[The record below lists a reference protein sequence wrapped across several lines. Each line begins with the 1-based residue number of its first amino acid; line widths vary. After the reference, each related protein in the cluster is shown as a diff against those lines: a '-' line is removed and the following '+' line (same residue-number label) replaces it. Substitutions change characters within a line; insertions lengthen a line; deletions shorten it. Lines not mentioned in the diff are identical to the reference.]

1 MATEPDV
8 FLVTL
13 GDEVGDSY
21 EETFDLFTNAA
32 PLPSL
37 GMVDPDATSIELT
50 IAGRDFTVTQ
60 SPGLLQSKQKLGTTG
75 AAVWQTSVK
84 VSEWL
89 ASPKNVLFEK
99 GILDPSSTVL
109 ELGSGT
115 SGIIAS
121 TLAPLVTRV
130 VATDQQHLLKNLRA
144 NLDANAAPLVKSN
157 GKKAGKVAQDSSHLV
172 TTLALDWEE
181 DDIPKH
187 LASHGLGSGVDL
199 VLACDCV
206 YNYALIAPFVQACAD
221 TCSLRTRKADEDARG
236 NGLRGTA
243 CLVAQQ
249 LRSSDVFEQWLEAFM
264 RKFRVW
270 RVPDE
275 MLTVG
280 LKEGGRFVL
289 HVGVVR

>member
-1 MATEPDV
+1 MANSLDG
-8 FLVTL
+8 FLAAL
-13 GDEVGDSY
+13 GDEVENSY

-32 PLPSL
+32 PLPNL
-37 GMVDPDATSIELT
+37 GMVDPNATSIELT

-60 SPGLLQSKQKLGTTG
+60 SPGLLHSNQKLGTTG

-84 VSEWL
+84 VAEWL
-89 ASPKNVLFEK
+89 ASPKHVLFEN
-99 GILDPSSTVL
+99 GVLDANSTVL

-121 TLAPLVTRV
+121 TLAPLVAKV

-144 NLDANAAPLVKSN
+144 NLDANAAPTVKFI
-157 GKKAGKVAQDSSHLV
+157 GRKAGKAVPHSSLLV
-172 TTLALDWEE
+172 TILALDWET

-187 LASHGLGSGVDL
+187 LDSHGLGAGVDL

-206 YNYALIAPFVQACAD
+206 YNYALIEPFVQACAD
-221 TCSLRTRKADEDARG
+221 TCSLRNHKTDESASHG
-236 NGLRGTA
+236 EPCTTI

-249 LRSSDVFEQWLEAFM
+249 LRSSDVFEQWLEAFI

-275 MLTVG
+275 MLTAG
-280 LKEGGRFVL
+280 LKEGGRFVVHAGIL
-289 HVGVVR
+289 H

>member
-1 MATEPDV
+1 MANSLDG
-8 FLVTL
+8 FLAAL
-13 GDEVGDSY
+13 GDEVENSY

-37 GMVDPDATSIELT
+37 GMVDPNATSIELT

-60 SPGLLQSKQKLGTTG
+60 SPGLLHSNQKLGTTG

-84 VSEWL
+84 VAEWL
-89 ASPKNVLFEK
+89 ASPKHVLFEN
-99 GILDPSSTVL
+99 GILDANSTVL

-121 TLAPLVTRV
+121 TLAPLVAKV

-144 NLDANAAPLVKSN
+144 NLDANAAPTVKFI
-157 GKKAGKVAQDSSHLV
+157 GRKAGKAVPHSSLLV
-172 TTLALDWEE
+172 TILALDWET

-187 LASHGLGSGVDL
+187 LDSHGLGAGVDL

-206 YNYALIAPFVQACAD
+206 YNYALIEPFVQACAD
-221 TCSLRTRKADEDARG
+221 TCSLRNHKTDESASHG
-236 NGLRGTA
+236 EPCTTI

-249 LRSSDVFEQWLEAFM
+249 LRSSDVFEQWLEAFI
-264 RKFRVW
+264 RRFRVW

-275 MLTVG
+275 MLTAG
-280 LKEGGRFVL
+280 LKEGGRFVVHAGIL
-289 HVGVVR
+289 H

>member
-1 MATEPDV
+1 MENTPDA
-8 FLVTL
+8 FLATL
-13 GDEVGDSY
+13 GDEVGDSH

-84 VSEWL
+84 VAEWL
-89 ASPKNVLFEK
+89 VAPKNVFFQADVL
-99 GILDPSSTVL
+99 GANSMIL

-144 NLDANAAPLVKSN
+144 NLDANATPSAKS
-157 GKKAGKVAQDSSHLV
+157 GGRKAGKAVPASSHPV
-172 TTLALDWEE
+172 TTLPLDWEE

-187 LASHGLGSGVDL
+187 LDSHGLGSGVDL

-206 YNYALIAPFVQACAD
+206 YNYALIEPFVQACAD
-221 TCSLRTRKADEDARG
+221 TCSLRTRKADGDASG
-236 NGLRGTA
+236 DWLRGTI

-264 RKFRVW
+264 RLFRVW

-275 MLTVG
+275 MLTAG

-289 HVGVVR
+289 HVGVLR

>member
-1 MATEPDV
+1 MANSLDG
-8 FLVTL
+8 FLAAL
-13 GDEVGDSY
+13 GDEVENSY
-21 EETFDLFTNAA
+21 EETFDLFTNAT

-37 GMVDPDATSIELT
+37 GMVDPNATSIELT

-60 SPGLLQSKQKLGTTG
+60 SPGLLHSKQKLGTTG

-84 VSEWL
+84 IAEWL
-89 ASPKNVLFEK
+89 ASPKNVLFER
-99 GILDPSSTVL
+99 GILDSSSTVL

-121 TLAPLVTRV
+121 TLALLVGRV

-144 NLDANAAPLVKSN
+144 NLDANASPIVKSN
-157 GKKAGKVAQDSSHLV
+157 GRKAGKVAQDSSHPV

-206 YNYALIAPFVQACAD
+206 YNYALIEPFVQACAD
-221 TCSLRTRKADEDARG
+221 TCSLRNRKTDESASHG
-236 NGLRGTA
+236 EPCTTI

-249 LRSSDVFEQWLEAFM
+249 LRSSDVFEQWLEAFI

-275 MLTVG
+275 MLTPS
-280 LKEGGRFVL
+280 LKEGGRFVVHAGIL
-289 HVGVVR
+289 Y